1 MLLLLLFIPF
11 FYFMI
16 ILIFAVALIKIAT
29 TKDYKI
35 NKQDFSYKHNPMTE
49 TEKSFMRTLKPF
61 TDKND
66 LIILS
71 QVPLQAIFKTYTQSN
86 FNRIKAKSIDF
97 AIVDNNY
104 NYKGFIEL
112 DDYTHNRQD
121 RIKRDIFVNQLF
133 STNNLVL
140 KRIKVKKEYDLLDI
154 DNYIKEITNQATSLN
169 SNGLK

>member
-1 MLLLLLFIPF
+1 MLAILLIMPI

-16 ILIFAVALIKIAT
+16 VLIFIIALIKITT
-29 TKDYKI
+29 TKNYKI
-35 NKQDFSYKHNPMTE
+35 NRKEFSYKYNPMTE

-66 LIILS
+66 LIILT

-86 FNRIKAKSIDF
+86 FNQIRAKSIDF

-112 DDYTHNRQD
+112 DDYTHNRKD
-121 RIKRDIFVNQLF
+121 RIQRDIFVNQLF
-133 STNNLVL
+133 SANNLVL

>member
-1 MLLLLLFIPF
+1 MEIILEILLL
-11 FYFMI
+11 
-16 ILIFAVALIKIAT
+16 IAT
-29 TKDYKI
+29 CYFVTALTKITTKKDYKI
-35 NKQDFSYKHNPMTE
+35 IRKEYEYKYNPMTE
-49 TEKSFMRTLKPF
+49 TEKKFMATLKPF

-66 LIILS
+66 LIILA

-112 DDYTHNRQD
+112 DDYTHNRKD

-133 STNNLVL
+133 TTNNLVL

-154 DNYIKEITNQATSLN
+154 DNYIKEITHQATSLN

>member
-1 MLLLLLFIPF
+1 MEIILEILLFIAIC
-11 FYFMI
+11 YFI
-16 ILIFAVALIKIAT
+16 TAITKTVNNNYKI
-29 TKDYKI
+29 TKKEFDYK
-35 NKQDFSYKHNPMTE
+35 YNPMTE
-49 TEKSFMRTLKPF
+49 TEKIFMRTLKPF

-66 LIILS
+66 LIILA
-71 QVPLQAIFKTYTQSN
+71 QVPLQAIFKTDTQSN
-86 FNRIKAKSIDF
+86 FNRIRAKTIDF

-133 STNNLVL
+133 SANNLAL